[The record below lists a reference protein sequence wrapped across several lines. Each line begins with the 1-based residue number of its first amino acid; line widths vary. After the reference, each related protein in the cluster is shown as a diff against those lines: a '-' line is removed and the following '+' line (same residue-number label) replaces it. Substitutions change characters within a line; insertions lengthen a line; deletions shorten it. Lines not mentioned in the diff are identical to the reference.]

1 MITTL
6 FYKRNI
12 EDQIFEIENEIK
24 ILNQSYLKFDLW
36 TLIKKVNELKIILYE
51 QTQSKNEHELR
62 KYEQSKTLRK
72 CDRYNKNDS
81 GIKNIVLRLRQKPD
95 QKSFTDQYQL
105 RYNKQLL
112 HLVLGAG
119 K

>member
-6 FYKRNI
+6 FSKRNI
-12 EDQIFEIENEIK
+12 EDQILEIENEIK
-24 ILNQSYLKFDLW
+24 ILNQSDLKFDLW
-36 TLIKKVNELKIILYE
+36 TLIKKLNELKIILYE
-51 QTQSKNEHELR
+51 QTQSK
-62 KYEQSKTLRK
+62 QLRK
-72 CDRYNKNDS
+72 CDRYNKSSN

-95 QKSFTDQYQL
+95 QKMFSDPYQL

-112 HLVLGAG
+112 HLVLGAE